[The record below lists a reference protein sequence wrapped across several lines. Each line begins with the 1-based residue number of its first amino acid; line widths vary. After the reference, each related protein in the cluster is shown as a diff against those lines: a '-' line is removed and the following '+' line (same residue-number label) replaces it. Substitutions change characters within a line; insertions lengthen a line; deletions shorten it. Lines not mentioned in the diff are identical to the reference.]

1 MSQRKIALVTGASQ
15 GIGHAI
21 AAKFH
26 AEDWEVLTLSRRP
39 HESAPW
45 APDDSR
51 HVQFDL
57 ADAEHID
64 DAIAE
69 VRHILAGRPL
79 HALVNN
85 AGISPKLPNG
95 DRIGVNGADLDFWQQ
110 IFNVN
115 VFSPALLTRGLYAS
129 LLAARGSVVNITSIV
144 VQRVHPFAG
153 SPYAASKA
161 ALGGLTREMA
171 AEYAADGVRVNAV
184 SPGEILTPIL
194 SIKTDEIIQSH
205 VPMRRIGQPEEIADA
220 VHFLCSD
227 AASYIT
233 GTEMLVNGG
242 QHL

>member
-1 MSQRKIALVTGASQ
+1 MTRVALVTGASR
-15 GIGHAI
+15 GIGHAV
-21 AAKFH
+21 AEKFH
-26 AEDWEVLTLSRRP
+26 NEGWDVLTISRHP
-39 HESAPW
+39 FVPVPW
-45 APDDSR
+45 TDDANF

-57 ADAEHID
+57 ADPAHID
-64 DAIAE
+64 DAVAD
-69 VRHILAGRPL
+69 VRHRLAGRPL
-79 HALVNN
+79 DALVNN

-95 DRIGVNGADLDFWQQ
+95 DRIGVQAADYDFWQE

-115 VFSPALLTRGLYAS
+115 VFSPALLTRGLYGS
-129 LLAARGSVVNITSIV
+129 LKAARGSVVNITSIV

-171 AEYAADGVRVNAV
+171 AEFAADGVRVNAV
-184 SPGEILTPIL
+184 SPGEIQTPIL
-194 SIKTDEIIQSH
+194 SVRTHEIIESH
-205 VPMRRIGQPEEIADA
+205 VPMRRIGQPSEIADA

-233 GTEMLVNGG
+233 GTEVLVNGG

>member
-1 MSQRKIALVTGASQ
+1 MTRIALVTGASR
-15 GIGHAI
+15 GIGFAV
-21 AAKFH
+21 AEKFH
-26 AEDWEVLTLSRRP
+26 AEGWEVLTLSRHP
-39 HESAPW
+39 FQPAPW
-45 APDDSR
+45 STDSNS
-51 HVQFDL
+51 HVEFDL
-57 ADAEHID
+57 VDPAHID
-64 DAIAE
+64 DAVSE
-69 VRHILAGRPL
+69 VRHKLAGRPL

-95 DRIGVNGADLDFWQQ
+95 DRIGVLGADFDFWQD

-115 VFSPALLTRGLYAS
+115 VFSPALLTRGLYPN
-129 LLAARGSVVNITSIV
+129 LLAAKGSVVNITSIV

-171 AEYAADGVRVNAV
+171 AEFAADGVRVNAV
-184 SPGEILTPIL
+184 SPGEIQTPIL
-194 SIKTDEIIQSH
+194 SVRTHEIIESH
-205 VPMRRIGQPEEIADA
+205 VPMKRIGQPSEIADA

-233 GTEMLVNGG
+233 GTEVLVNGG

>member
-1 MSQRKIALVTGASQ
+1 MTRVALVTGASR
-15 GIGHAI
+15 GIGQAV
-21 AAKFH
+21 AEKFH
-26 AEDWEVLTLSRRP
+26 TMGWDVLTLSRHP
-39 HESAPW
+39 FVPSPW
-45 APDDSR
+45 SDDAAC

-57 ADAEHID
+57 AHPEHID
-64 DAIAE
+64 DAIADI
-69 VRHILAGRPL
+69 RHRLAGRPL

-95 DRIGVNGADLDFWQQ
+95 DRIGVRDADFDFWQD

-115 VFSPALLTRGLYAS
+115 VFSPALLTRGLYPS

-171 AEYAADGVRVNAV
+171 AEFAADGVRVNAV
-184 SPGEILTPIL
+184 SPGEIETPIL
-194 SIKTDEIIQSH
+194 SIRTHEIIESH
-205 VPMRRIGQPEEIADA
+205 VPMRRIGQPSEIADT
-220 VHFLCSD
+220 VYFLCDENS
-227 AASYIT
+227 SYIT
-233 GTEMLVNGG
+233 GTEVLVNGG

>member
-39 HESAPW
+39 HEPAPW

-79 HALVNN
+79 HALVNRRN
-85 AGISPKLPNG
+85 RRHRAFPVLRRCVVHHRDRDAGKRRS
-95 DRIGVNGADLDFWQQ
+95 
-110 IFNVN
+110 
-115 VFSPALLTRGLYAS
+115 
-129 LLAARGSVVNITSIV
+129 
-144 VQRVHPFAG
+144 
-153 SPYAASKA
+153 
-161 ALGGLTREMA
+161 
-171 AEYAADGVRVNAV
+171 
-184 SPGEILTPIL
+184 TPL
-194 SIKTDEIIQSH
+194 
-205 VPMRRIGQPEEIADA
+205 VP
-220 VHFLCSD
+220 
-227 AASYIT
+227 
-233 GTEMLVNGG
+233 
-242 QHL
+242 

>member
-1 MSQRKIALVTGASQ
+1 MTNRKIALVTGASQ

-21 AAKFH
+21 AEKFH
-26 AEDWEVLTLSRRP
+26 AEDWEVLTLSRKAC
-39 HESAPW
+39 EVSPW
-45 APDDSR
+45 APDGSR
-51 HVQFDL
+51 HIVFDL
-57 ADAEHID
+57 ANPEHID
-64 DAIAE
+64 DAISE
-69 VRHILAGRPL
+69 VRHILDGRPL

-95 DRIGVNGADLDFWQQ
+95 DRIGVNAADLDFWQQ

-115 VFSPALLTRGLYAS
+115 VFSPALLTKGLYPS
-129 LLAARGSVVNITSIV
+129 LKAARGSVVNITSIV

-153 SPYAASKA
+153 SPYASSKA

-171 AEYAADGVRVNAV
+171 AEYATDGVRVNAV

-194 SIKTDEIIQSH
+194 SVKTDEIIQTH
-205 VPMRRIGQPEEIADA
+205 VPMRRIGQPSEIADS
-220 VHFLCSD
+220 VFYLCSD

-233 GTEMLVNGG
+233 GTEVLVNGG